1 MLNVSQAAK
10 IRSFLRFMARFKGA
24 IVSHLAKASTQTLD
38 LLKEKIIITELCS
51 KQQGCGK
58 MSNIGGA

>member
-38 LLKEKIIITELCS
+38 LLKEKIISTELLMF
-51 KQQGCGK
+51 KTAGL
-58 MSNIGGA
+58 